1 MQERIQCLVKHVQLR
16 GWRGTQGSQKSWVS
30 RVPES
35 PSSVFEAKA
44 ARGARKRQL
53 WGWRS
58 TQGRQGHWAGLG
70 PKASLCVGKMA
81 AGSGKSWRAMAAVL
95 QDGCPARSESEWP
108 LGVLWAPT
116 KAEDHGRGGST
127 RRLGESAH

>member
-1 MQERIQCLVKHVQLR
+1 MVEHVQLR
-16 GWRGTQGSQKSWVS
+16 GLREIQGSQKSWVG

-44 ARGARKRQL
+44 VRGARKRQL

-58 TQGRQGHWAGLG
+58 AQGRQGRWAGLG

-81 AGSGKSWRAMAAVL
+81 AGSGKSWRAMVAVL
-95 QDGCPARSESEWP
+95 
-108 LGVLWAPT
+108 
-116 KAEDHGRGGST
+116 
-127 RRLGESAH
+127 

>member
-44 ARGARKRQL
+44 VCGARKRQL
-53 WGWRS
+53 WGWRRRPPGWTLPQEGEPRILALVS
-58 TQGRQGHWAGLG
+58 
-70 PKASLCVGKMA
+70 PF
-81 AGSGKSWRAMAAVL
+81 
-95 QDGCPARSESEWP
+95 
-108 LGVLWAPT
+108 
-116 KAEDHGRGGST
+116 GGAKKCHF
-127 RRLGESAH
+127 RMF